1 MTPDVFLFWFLTI
14 ATLGGGLA
22 VILMTNPIY
31 SALALAFTMVGVSAF
46 FITLGAYFIAGVQL
60 IVYAGAVMVLF
71 VMVLMLFDLKTEIA
85 AFTRGLFTGAL
96 KIFSVGVMGGLIVGA
111 ITMGPGVLND
121 NPQALKP
128 AAEASLSPDAPTKQ
142 LGTALFVRHI
152 FGFEALGVLLLVIAV
167 GTVAL
172 SRSRG
177 GTHAKH

>member
-1 MTPDVFLFWFLTI
+1 MTPDIFLFWLLTI
-14 ATLGGGLA
+14 VTLGGGLA

-31 SALALAFTMVGVSAF
+31 SALALVFTMVGIASF

-111 ITMGPGVLND
+111 IMMSAGALSD
-121 NPQALKP
+121 NIAKVNPEI
-128 AAEASLSPDAPTKQ
+128 EASMGPDAPTKL
-142 LGTALFVRHI
+142 LGQALFSRHI

-177 GTHAKH
+177 GTHAKQ